1 MSYKLRLVL
10 SALVAALVGSAVSD
24 EAEAG
29 CFWLEQPRYHT
40 QPAGRAIP
48 GGRRQVPVSREI
60 TRAISPQIAGSI
72 TPWNCLSI
80 SSPDA
85 RKRAVNRVEE
95 RQYQLADAK
104 NQRQGAML
112 ELGALLG
119 LVYVAF
125 LVCWFWATRL
135 RRGSRH

>member
-1 MSYKLRLVL
+1 MSYILRLVL
-10 SALVAALVGSAVSD
+10 SALVAALVCASVSD

-29 CFWLEQPRYHT
+29 CFWLEQPRYHA
-40 QPAGRAIP
+40 QPTSRAILRTP
-48 GGRRQVPVSREI
+48 LQVPVSREN
-60 TRAISPQIAGSI
+60 TPAISPQIAGSI
-72 TPWNCLSI
+72 ARWNWFRI
-80 SSPDA
+80 SLRDA
-85 RKRAVNRVEE
+85 RKRAVNSAGE

-104 NQRQGAML
+104 IQRQGAML